1 MRQEIFRME
10 RVTYKEKEM
19 LMLEDFNLQIFQG
32 EIMGMLPVNAYGLA
46 SFLRLL
52 QNNLPLYDGYI
63 YYGGER
69 VNSWKES
76 KRTANRISVI
86 GAQSCLVES
95 MSVSDNIFVLRKGF
109 HQEIIRGK
117 LLKEQLAP
125 FFADIGME
133 IPVDTRVENLSAFE
147 RMVVEL
153 LRAVIMGHRLI
164 VLNEIGTAISYE
176 ELEKF
181 HEILRHYTKQGFT
194 FLYICL
200 HYEEI
205 TRVCGRT
212 ALFCNGRIHKVIRK
226 EENADETMRLY
237 SAEYDRMVRSH
248 LENRKKDI
256 SENKE
261 IMAFRG
267 ITGNAM
273 KNLTFSVCQGECLV
287 IQTQENSIF
296 QEMKELIQGSF
307 CPECGEVLLDGRRTD
322 FSWDRRIAVIQ
333 ELPTRTM
340 IFPELSYMENLC
352 MSLSNR
358 MPSIWRDHRIR
369 SSIRQEYGPVLG
381 EEVFYEPVENLNEM
395 QKYRLIYTRVLLQKP
410 QIVFCIQPFKG
421 ADLPHR
427 MVVWEL
433 MEMLLDRGIAVVVLS
448 LNLADSLSLAD
459 RLLVLEGDGRQ
470 EEIQRKDF
478 ASIPTVVPWLYIYR
492 EQAGETPQ

>member
-46 SFLRLL
+46 SFLKLL

-63 YYGGER
+63 YYGGELI
-69 VNSWKES
+69 NSWKEA
-76 KRTANRISVI
+76 KKTANRISVI
-86 GAQSCLVES
+86 GVQSCLVEG
-95 MSVSDNIFVLRKGF
+95 MSVSDNIFVLRQGF

-117 LLKEQLAP
+117 LLQEQLAP

-133 IPVDTRVENLSAFE
+133 IPVDTRVEELSAFE

-153 LRAVIMGHRLI
+153 LRAVTMGHRLI
-164 VLNEIGTAISYE
+164 VLNEIGTVISYE

-181 HEILRHYTKQGFT
+181 HKILRHYTKKGYT

-212 ALFCNGRIHKVIRK
+212 ALFSNGRIQKITRK
-226 EENADETMRLY
+226 EEQEEETMRLY
-237 SAEYDRMVRSH
+237 TAEYDRMVRSH
-248 LENRKKDI
+248 LESRIKNAP
-256 SENKE
+256 ENKE
-261 IMAFRG
+261 ILELRG
-267 ITGNAM
+267 ISGETM
-273 KNLTFSVCQGECLV
+273 KDLSFSIYEGECLV
-287 IQTQENSIF
+287 IQTQENGIF
-296 QEMKELIQGSF
+296 HELKELLVGNIR
-307 CPECGEVLLDGRRTD
+307 PESGELLLYGRQVDLT
-322 FSWDRRIAVIQ
+322 WNNEIAVIQ

-340 IFPELSYMENLC
+340 IFPGLSYMENLC

-358 MPSIWRDHRIR
+358 IPSIWRKRRIR
-369 SSIRQEYGPVLG
+369 SSIRQEYAPILG
-381 EEVFYEPVENLNEM
+381 EDVFFESVENLNEM
-395 QKYRLIYTRVLLQKP
+395 QKYRLVYMRVLLQKP
-410 QIVFCIQPFKG
+410 KIVFCIQPFKG

-433 MEMLLDRGIAVVVLS
+433 IEMLLDHGIAVVILS

-459 RLLVLEGDGRQ
+459 RLLVLEGNGQKR
-470 EEIQRKDF
+470 EIQRKDF
-478 ASIPTVVPWLYIYR
+478 ASIPTVAPWLYIYR
-492 EQAGETPQ
+492 EQLGED